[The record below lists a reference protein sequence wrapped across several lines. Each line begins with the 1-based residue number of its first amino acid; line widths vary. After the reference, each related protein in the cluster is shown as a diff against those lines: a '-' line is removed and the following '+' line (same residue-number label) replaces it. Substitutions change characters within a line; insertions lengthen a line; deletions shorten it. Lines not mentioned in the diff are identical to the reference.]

1 MHMDLRIGNGYDVH
15 ALAPGLPLWL
25 GGVLVESPLGC
36 IAHSDGDV
44 AIHALCDALLGALAL
59 GDIGKHFPDTSDEF
73 KGIDSKILLGR
84 VMELI
89 GNEGWHVINCDITIA
104 MQRPKL
110 APYIIPMRECLSE
123 IMEISTARVS
133 VKATTTE
140 KLGFVGRSEGC
151 EVYAVVLLGRNT
163 DFNDCD

>member
-1 MHMDLRIGNGYDVH
+1 MDIRIGNGYDVH
-15 ALAPGLPLWL
+15 ALAEGLPLWL
-25 GGVLVESPLGC
+25 GGVQVESPIGC

-73 KGIDSKILLGR
+73 AGIDSKILLGR

-89 GNEGWHVINCDITIA
+89 GNEGWHVMNVDITIA

-123 IMEISTARVS
+123 IMKISPARVS

-151 EVYAVVLLGRNT
+151 EVYAVALLGRT
-163 DFNDCD
+163 DSPFDL